1 MLFAKSNEYKR
12 RLEICRTCKFFES
25 STQSCGPLI
34 VGGEVDAEG
43 NVFET
48 KYEVL
53 FRRKS
58 IQLCGC
64 VMPIKA
70 KLAFASCPASKWDG
84 VLSMDEQIEFKRFLL
99 DMKAQG
105 RLEQNDML
113 KFYSFKDK
121 ATGAFNERSTCPPCV
136 KKDINTFLESMNNVD
151 VDLNK

>member
-25 STQSCGPLI
+25 ATQSCGPLI
-34 VGGEVDAEG
+34 VGDEV
-43 NVFET
+43 ET
-48 KYEVL
+48 EVL

-58 IQLCGC
+58 IKLCGC

-84 VLSMDEQIEFKRFLL
+84 VLSMEEQIEFKRFLL

-105 RLEQNDML
+105 RLEQKDML
-113 KFYSFKDK
+113 RFYSFKDK

-136 KKDINTFLESMNNVD
+136 KKDINTFLESMKDVNVD
-151 VDLNK
+151 FNN

>member
-12 RLEICRTCKFFES
+12 RLEICRTCKFFEA
-25 STQSCGPLI
+25 STQSCGQLI
-34 VGGEVDAEG
+34 VGEEV
-43 NVFET
+43 ET
-48 KYEVL
+48 EVL

-58 IQLCGC
+58 IKLCGC

-84 VLSMDEQIEFKRFLL
+84 VLSIEEQIEFKRFLL

-105 RLEQNDML
+105 RLEQKDML

-136 KKDINTFLESMNNVD
+136 KKDINTFLESMKDVD
-151 VDLNK
+151 VD

>member
-1 MLFAKSNEYKR
+1 MLFAKHHEYKR
-12 RLEICRTCKFFES
+12 RLDICRACKFFEA
-25 STQSCGPLI
+25 STQSCGTLI
-34 VGGEVDAEG
+34 VGDEV
-43 NVFET
+43 ET
-48 KYEVL
+48 EVL

-58 IQLCGC
+58 IKLCGC
-64 VMPIKA
+64 VMPVKA

-84 VLSMDEQIEFKRFLL
+84 VLSVEEQIEFKRFLL

-136 KKDINTFLESMNNVD
+136 KKDINSFLESMKDVD
-151 VDLNK
+151 VDLNN

>member
-12 RLEICRTCKFFES
+12 RLEICRTCKFFEP
-25 STQSCGPLI
+25 STQSCGTLI
-34 VGGEVDAEG
+34 LGDEV
-43 NVFET
+43 ET
-48 KYEVL
+48 EVL
-53 FRRKS
+53 FRKKS
-58 IQLCGC
+58 IKLCGC

-70 KLAFASCPASKWDG
+70 KLAFASCPASKWNG

-113 KFYSFKDK
+113 RFYSFKDK

-136 KKDINTFLESMNNVD
+136 KKDINTFLESMKDVD
-151 VDLNK
+151 VDLNN

>member
-12 RLEICRTCKFFES
+12 RLEICRTCKFFEP

-34 VGGEVDAEG
+34 VGEEV
-43 NVFET
+43 ET
-48 KYEVL
+48 EVL
-53 FRRKS
+53 FRKKS
-58 IQLCGC
+58 IKLCGC

-70 KLAFASCPASKWDG
+70 KLAFASCPASKWNG

-105 RLEQNDML
+105 RLEQKDML

-136 KKDINTFLESMNNVD
+136 KKDINSFLDSMKDVD
-151 VDLNK
+151 VDLNN

>member
-12 RLEICRTCKFFES
+12 RLEICRTCKFFEP

-34 VGGEVDAEG
+34 VGADEEIEVK
-43 NVFET
+43 F
-48 KYEVL
+48 K
-53 FRRKS
+53 RKS
-58 IQLCGC
+58 IKLCGC

-70 KLAFASCPASKWDG
+70 KLAFASCPASKWNG

-105 RLEQNDML
+105 RLEQKDML

-121 ATGAFNERSTCPPCV
+121 ATGAFNERSTCPPCI
-136 KKDINTFLESMNNVD
+136 KKDINTFLESMKD
-151 VDLNK
+151 VVVEIGE

>member
-1 MLFAKSNEYKR
+1 MLFAKHNEYKR
-12 RLEICRTCKFFES
+12 RLDICRACKFFEP
-25 STQSCGPLI
+25 STQSCGTLI
-34 VGGEVDAEG
+34 LGDEV
-43 NVFET
+43 ET
-48 KYEVL
+48 TEVL

-58 IQLCGC
+58 IKLCGC
-64 VMPIKA
+64 VMPVKA

-84 VLSMDEQIEFKRFLL
+84 VLSLQEQIEFKRFLL

-136 KKDINTFLESMNNVD
+136 KKDINSFLESMKDVD
-151 VDLNK
+151 VDLNN

>member
-25 STQSCGPLI
+25 STQSCGQLI
-34 VGGEVDAEG
+34 VGEEV
-43 NVFET
+43 ET
-48 KYEVL
+48 EVL

-58 IQLCGC
+58 IKLCGC

-84 VLSMDEQIEFKRFLL
+84 VLSMEEQIEFKRFLL

-105 RLEQNDML
+105 RLEQKDML

-136 KKDINTFLESMNNVD
+136 KKDINTFLESMKDVD

>member
-12 RLEICRTCKFFES
+12 RLEICRTCKFFEP

-34 VGGEVDAEG
+34 VGADEEI
-43 NVFET
+43 
-48 KYEVL
+48 EVL
-53 FRRKS
+53 FRKKS
-58 IQLCGC
+58 IKLCGC

-70 KLAFASCPASKWDG
+70 KLAFASCPASKWNG
-84 VLSMDEQIEFKRFLL
+84 VLSMEEQIEFKRFLL

-105 RLEQNDML
+105 RLEQKDML

-136 KKDINTFLESMNNVD
+136 KKDINTFLESMKDVD
-151 VDLNK
+151 VDLNN

>member
-12 RLEICRTCKFFES
+12 RLDICRTCKFFEP
-25 STQSCGPLI
+25 STQSCGTLI
-34 VGGEVDAEG
+34 VGDEV
-43 NVFET
+43 ET
-48 KYEVL
+48 EVL
-53 FRRKS
+53 FRKKS
-58 IQLCGC
+58 IKLCGC

-136 KKDINTFLESMNNVD
+136 KKDINTFLESMKDVD
-151 VDLNK
+151 VDLNN

>member
-1 MLFAKSNEYKR
+1 MLFAKHNEYKR
-12 RLEICRTCKFFES
+12 RLDICRACKFFEA

-34 VGGEVDAEG
+34 LGADEEIEVK
-43 NVFET
+43 F
-48 KYEVL
+48 K
-53 FRRKS
+53 RKS
-58 IQLCGC
+58 IKLCGC
-64 VMPIKA
+64 VMPVKA

-84 VLSMDEQIEFKRFLL
+84 VLSVEEQIEFKRFLL

-136 KKDINTFLESMNNVD
+136 KKDINSFLESMKDVD
-151 VDLNK
+151 VSID

>member
-1 MLFAKSNEYKR
+1 MLFAKHNEYKR
-12 RLEICRTCKFFES
+12 RLDICRACKFFEA

-34 VGGEVDAEG
+34 IGAEEEIEVK
-43 NVFET
+43 F
-48 KYEVL
+48 K
-53 FRRKS
+53 RKS
-58 IQLCGC
+58 INLCGC
-64 VMPIKA
+64 VMPVKA

-105 RLEQNDML
+105 RLEQKDML

-136 KKDINTFLESMNNVD
+136 KKDINTFLESMKD
-151 VDLNK
+151 VVVEIGE

>member
-1 MLFAKSNEYKR
+1 MLFAKHNEYKR
-12 RLEICRTCKFFES
+12 RLDICRTCKFFEP
-25 STQSCGPLI
+25 STQSCGTLI
-34 VGGEVDAEG
+34 LGDEVE
-43 NVFET
+43 NT
-48 KYEVL
+48 EVL

-58 IQLCGC
+58 IKLCGC
-64 VMPIKA
+64 VMPVKA

-84 VLSMDEQIEFKRFLL
+84 VLSVEEQIEFKRFLL

-136 KKDINTFLESMNNVD
+136 KKDINSFLESMKDVD
-151 VDLNK
+151 VDLNN

>member
-25 STQSCGPLI
+25 STQSCGQLI
-34 VGGEVDAEG
+34 VGDA
-43 NVFET
+43 VET
-48 KYEVL
+48 EVL

-58 IQLCGC
+58 IKLCGC

-84 VLSMDEQIEFKRFLL
+84 VLSLEEQIEFKRFLL

-105 RLEQNDML
+105 RLEQKDML

-121 ATGAFNERSTCPPCV
+121 ATGAFNERSTCSPCV
-136 KKDINTFLESMNNVD
+136 KKDINTFLESMKDVNVD
-151 VDLNK
+151 

>member
-12 RLEICRTCKFFES
+12 RLEICRTCKFFEP

-34 VGGEVDAEG
+34 VGADEEIEVK
-43 NVFET
+43 F
-48 KYEVL
+48 K
-53 FRRKS
+53 RKS
-58 IQLCGC
+58 IKLCGC

-70 KLAFASCPASKWDG
+70 KLAFASCPASKWNG

-121 ATGAFNERSTCPPCV
+121 ATGAFNERSTCPP
-136 KKDINTFLESMNNVD
+136 
-151 VDLNK
+151 

>member
-12 RLEICRTCKFFES
+12 RLDICRTCKFFEP
-25 STQSCGPLI
+25 STQSCGTLI
-34 VGGEVDAEG
+34 VGEEV
-43 NVFET
+43 ET
-48 KYEVL
+48 EVL
-53 FRRKS
+53 FRKKS
-58 IQLCGC
+58 IKLCGC

-70 KLAFASCPASKWDG
+70 KLAFASCPASKWNG

-136 KKDINTFLESMNNVD
+136 KKDINTFLESMKDVD
-151 VDLNK
+151 VSVD